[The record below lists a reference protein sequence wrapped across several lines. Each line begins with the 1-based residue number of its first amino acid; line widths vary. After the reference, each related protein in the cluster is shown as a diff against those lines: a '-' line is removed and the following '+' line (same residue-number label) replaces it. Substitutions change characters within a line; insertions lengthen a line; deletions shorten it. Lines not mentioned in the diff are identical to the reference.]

1 MARIVE
7 RWTHL
12 FRERWE
18 AHFHEPVTEERLNRR
33 LAASVRV
40 QKTEVVSS
48 GRGDVYRLAA
58 IYVDFERGCIYK
70 VDELDRT
77 AIALVARRRAA

>member
-1 MARIVE
+1 MARIAE
-7 RWTHL
+7 RWTNL
-12 FRERWE
+12 FREQWE
-18 AHFHEPVTEERLNRR
+18 AHLREPVTEDRLNRR
-33 LAASVRV
+33 LADSVRV
-40 QKTEVVSS
+40 QRTEIVSRA
-48 GRGDVYRLAA
+48 RGDVYRLAA